1 MLTILHCLGDDF
13 RVLRVGVD
21 HCLGL
26 SAFNQKKPSL
36 DELPS
41 SAQLIRS
48 TAIAAASA
56 VAILVTVVLPA
67 EYNID
72 PTGIGGVLGLSEM
85 GEIKAQLA
93 EEAEADRLL
102 EIEAEEQSSLMND
115 IFGLFVGTAYAQDAE
130 IWRDE
135 TTFTLAPGDSAEW
148 KLVME
153 EGQTV
158 EYRMLVDG
166 GRVNFDMH
174 GHGGGN
180 SVTYEK
186 GRGSTGDE
194 GEIIAAFD
202 GEHGWFWRNR
212 DSQPATVTVQV
223 RGEYT
228 EFKDAS

>member
-1 MLTILHCLGDDF
+1 M
-13 RVLRVGVD
+13 
-21 HCLGL
+21 
-26 SAFNQKKPSL
+26 FNAKKPSL

-153 EGQTV
+153 EGQTE

>member
-1 MLTILHCLGDDF
+1 M
-13 RVLRVGVD
+13 
-21 HCLGL
+21 
-26 SAFNQKKPSL
+26 FNAEKPSL
-36 DELPS
+36 DELPT

-48 TAIAAASA
+48 TAIAAVSA

-72 PTGIGGVLGLSEM
+72 PTGIGGALGLAEM
-85 GEIKAQLA
+85 GEIKTQLA

-102 EIEAEEQSSLMND
+102 ELEGQEQSSLMND
-115 IFGLFVGTAYAQDAE
+115 IFGLFVGAAHAQEAE
-130 IWRDE
+130 VWRDE
-135 TTFTLAPGDSAEW
+135 ITFTLAPGDSAEW

-153 EGQTV
+153 EGQTA
-158 EYRMLVDG
+158 EYRMLVEG
-166 GRVNFDMH
+166 GRVNFDLH

-194 GEIIAAFD
+194 GEIVAAFD

-212 DSQPATVTVQV
+212 DSETATVTVQV
-223 RGEYT
+223 RGEYA

>member
-1 MLTILHCLGDDF
+1 M
-13 RVLRVGVD
+13 
-21 HCLGL
+21 
-26 SAFNQKKPSL
+26 FNAKKPSL

-186 GRGSTGDE
+186 GPGSTGNT
-194 GEIIAAFD
+194 D
-202 GEHGWFWRNR
+202 GSGGIGTA
-212 DSQPATVTVQV
+212 SPQP
-223 RGEYT
+223 
-228 EFKDAS
+228 

>member
-1 MLTILHCLGDDF
+1 M
-13 RVLRVGVD
+13 
-21 HCLGL
+21 
-26 SAFNQKKPSL
+26 FNAEKPSL

-48 TAIAAASA
+48 TVIAAASA
-56 VAILVTVVLPA
+56 VVILVTVVLPA

-72 PTGIGGVLGLSEM
+72 PTGIGGVIGLAEM
-85 GEIKAQLA
+85 GEIKTQLA
-93 EEAEADRLL
+93 EEAEADRQLGL
-102 EIEAEEQSSLMND
+102 EGQEESSLLND
-115 IFGLFVGTAYAQDAE
+115 IFGLFVGAAHAQDAE

-135 TTFTLAPGDSAEW
+135 TTFILAPGDSAEW
-148 KLVME
+148 KLVMQK
-153 EGQTV
+153 GQTV
-158 EYRMLVDG
+158 EYRMLVEG

-194 GEIIAAFD
+194 GQILAAFD

-212 DSQPATVTVQV
+212 DKAAVTVTIQV
-223 RGEYT
+223 RGEYA

>member
-1 MLTILHCLGDDF
+1 M
-13 RVLRVGVD
+13 
-21 HCLGL
+21 
-26 SAFNQKKPSL
+26 FNAKKPSL

-115 IFGLFVGTAYAQDAE
+115 IFGLFVGTAYAQEAE

-158 EYRMLVDG
+158 EYRMLVEG
-166 GRVNFDMH
+166 GRVNFDLH

>member
-1 MLTILHCLGDDF
+1 M
-13 RVLRVGVD
+13 
-21 HCLGL
+21 
-26 SAFNQKKPSL
+26 FNAEKPSL
-36 DELPS
+36 EDLPS
-41 SAQLIRS
+41 SAQLLKS
-48 TAIAAASA
+48 TIIAAVSA
-56 VAILVTVVLPA
+56 VVILVTVILPA
-67 EYNID
+67 EYGID
-72 PTGIGGVLGLSEM
+72 PTGVGRVIGLAEM
-85 GEIKAQLA
+85 GEIKTQLA
-93 EEAEADRLL
+93 EEAEADRMLN
-102 EIEAEEQSSLMND
+102 ADDDEQSSLLND
-115 IFGLFVGTAYAQDAE
+115 IIGLFVGAAHAQQAE
-130 IWRDE
+130 VWRDE

-194 GEIIAAFD
+194 GQIIAAFN

-212 DSQPATVTVQV
+212 DGEDVTVTIQV
-223 RGEYT
+223 RGEYA

>member
-1 MLTILHCLGDDF
+1 M
-13 RVLRVGVD
+13 
-21 HCLGL
+21 
-26 SAFNQKKPSL
+26 FNAKKPSL

-48 TAIAAASA
+48 TAIAASSA

>member
-1 MLTILHCLGDDF
+1 M
-13 RVLRVGVD
+13 
-21 HCLGL
+21 
-26 SAFNQKKPSL
+26 FNAEKPSL
-36 DELPS
+36 DQLPS
-41 SAQLIRS
+41 SAQLVRS

-56 VAILVTVVLPA
+56 VVILVTVVLPA

-85 GEIKAQLA
+85 GEIKTQLA
-93 EEAEADRLL
+93 DEAEADRLMEL
-102 EIEAEEQSSLMND
+102 EAGEQSSLMND
-115 IFGLFVGTAYAQDAE
+115 IFGFFVGTAHAQEAE
-130 IWRDE
+130 VWRDE
-135 TTFTLAPGDSAEW
+135 TTFSLAPGDSAEW

-158 EYRMLVDG
+158 QYRMTVEG

-174 GHGGGN
+174 GHGGGQ

-194 GEIIAAFD
+194 GEIVAAFD

-212 DSQPATVTVQV
+212 DSSAATVTVQV
-223 RGEYT
+223 RGEYA

>member
-1 MLTILHCLGDDF
+1 M
-13 RVLRVGVD
+13 
-21 HCLGL
+21 
-26 SAFNQKKPSL
+26 FNAEKPSL

-85 GEIKAQLA
+85 GEIKTQLA
-93 EEAEADRLL
+93 EEAEADRLMEL
-102 EIEAEEQSSLMND
+102 EAEEQSSLMND
-115 IFGLFVGTAYAQDAE
+115 IFGLFVGAAHAQEAE
-130 IWRDE
+130 VWRDE
-135 TTFTLAPGDSAEW
+135 TSFTLAPGDSAEW
-148 KLVME
+148 KLVMKK
-153 EGQTV
+153 GQTV
-158 EYRMLVDG
+158 EYRMLVEG

-174 GHGGGN
+174 GHGGGQ

-186 GRGSTGDE
+186 GRGSTGNE
-194 GEIIAAFD
+194 GEIVAEFD

-212 DSQPATVTVQV
+212 DSSDATVTVQV
-223 RGEYT
+223 RGEYA

>member
-1 MLTILHCLGDDF
+1 M
-13 RVLRVGVD
+13 
-21 HCLGL
+21 
-26 SAFNQKKPSL
+26 FNAEKPSL
-36 DELPS
+36 EELPS

-48 TAIAAASA
+48 TVIAAASA

-72 PTGIGGVLGLSEM
+72 PTGIGGALGLAEM
-85 GEIKAQLA
+85 GEIKTQLA

-102 EIEAEEQSSLMND
+102 ELEAQEQSSLMND
-115 IFGLFVGTAYAQDAE
+115 ILGLFVGAAHAQEAE
-130 IWRDE
+130 VWRDE
-135 TTFTLAPGDSAEW
+135 ITFTLAPGDSAEW

-153 EGQTV
+153 EGQTA
-158 EYRMLVDG
+158 EYRMLVEG
-166 GRVNFDMH
+166 GRVNFDLH

-194 GEIIAAFD
+194 GEIVAAFD

-212 DSQPATVTVQV
+212 DSETATVTVQV
-223 RGEYT
+223 RGEYA

>member
-1 MLTILHCLGDDF
+1 M
-13 RVLRVGVD
+13 
-21 HCLGL
+21 
-26 SAFNQKKPSL
+26 FNAEKPSL

-41 SAQLIRS
+41 SAQLVKS
-48 TAIAAASA
+48 TIIAAVSA
-56 VAILVTVVLPA
+56 VVILVTVVLPA
-67 EYNID
+67 EYGID
-72 PTGIGGVLGLSEM
+72 PTGIGRAIGLAEM
-85 GEIKAQLA
+85 GEIKTQLS
-93 EEAEADRLL
+93 EEAEADRQMLL
-102 EIEAEEQSSLMND
+102 EEQEESSLIDD
-115 IFGLFVGTAYAQDAE
+115 IFGLFVGSAHAQEAE

-194 GEIIAAFD
+194 GQIVAAFD

-212 DSQPATVTVQV
+212 DSSDVTVTIQV
-223 RGEYT
+223 RGEYA
-228 EFKDAS
+228 EFKDDS

>member
-1 MLTILHCLGDDF
+1 M
-13 RVLRVGVD
+13 
-21 HCLGL
+21 
-26 SAFNQKKPSL
+26 FNAKKPSL

-115 IFGLFVGTAYAQDAE
+115 IFGLFVGTAYAQEAE

-148 KLVME
+148 KLVMD

-158 EYRMLVDG
+158 EYRMLLDG

-174 GHGGGN
+174 GHGGGQ

-194 GEIIAAFD
+194 GEIIAAFA
-202 GEHGWFWRNR
+202 GEHGWSWRNR
-212 DSQPATVTVQV
+212 DSQPAIVTVQV

>member
-1 MLTILHCLGDDF
+1 M
-13 RVLRVGVD
+13 
-21 HCLGL
+21 
-26 SAFNQKKPSL
+26 FNAEKPSL
-36 DELPS
+36 DELPT

-85 GEIKAQLA
+85 GEIKTQLA
-93 EEAEADRLL
+93 EEAEADKVMQL
-102 EIEAEEQSSLMND
+102 EGQEQSSLIND
-115 IFGLFVGTAYAQDAE
+115 IFGLFVGAAHAQE
-130 IWRDE
+130 GEVWRDE

-158 EYRMLVDG
+158 EYRMLVEG
-166 GRVNFDMH
+166 GRVNFDLH

>member
-1 MLTILHCLGDDF
+1 M
-13 RVLRVGVD
+13 
-21 HCLGL
+21 
-26 SAFNQKKPSL
+26 FNAEKPSL
-36 DELPS
+36 EELPS

-72 PTGIGGVLGLSEM
+72 PTGIGGVLGLAEM
-85 GEIKAQLA
+85 GEIKTQLA
-93 EEAEADRLL
+93 EEAEADRLMEL
-102 EIEAEEQSSLMND
+102 EAEEQSSLMND
-115 IFGLFVGTAYAQDAE
+115 IFGLFVGVAHAQE
-130 IWRDE
+130 VEVWRDE
-135 TTFTLAPGDSAEW
+135 ITFTLAPGDSAEW

-158 EYRMLVDG
+158 EYRIFVEG

-174 GHGGGN
+174 GHGGGQ
-180 SVTYEK
+180 SVTYDK
-186 GRGSTGDE
+186 SRGSTGDA
-194 GEIIAAFD
+194 GAIVAAFD

-212 DSQPATVTVQV
+212 DSEPATVTVQV
-223 RGEYT
+223 RGEYA

>member
-1 MLTILHCLGDDF
+1 M
-13 RVLRVGVD
+13 
-21 HCLGL
+21 
-26 SAFNQKKPSL
+26 FNAKKPSL

-223 RGEYT
+223 RGQYT